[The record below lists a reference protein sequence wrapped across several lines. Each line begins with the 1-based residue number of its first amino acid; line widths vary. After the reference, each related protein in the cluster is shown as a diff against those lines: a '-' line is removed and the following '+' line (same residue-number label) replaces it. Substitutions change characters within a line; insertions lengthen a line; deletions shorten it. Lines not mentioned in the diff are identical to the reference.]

1 MAEAAGAIERFPE
14 HCVGVKVRLG
24 AIDIAET
31 EGEEAQRALEME
43 AFNRALQAAG
53 AHPLSE
59 AAQPPLPLPAR
70 ARARAPAPALP
81 SPSTRRVAAGQ

>member
-43 AFNRALQAAG
+43 AFNRALEAAG

-59 AAQPPLPLPAR
+59 AAQPPSPLPAPVP
-70 ARARAPAPALP
+70 APAPALP
-81 SPSTRRVAAGQ
+81 SLSPRRAAAGQ